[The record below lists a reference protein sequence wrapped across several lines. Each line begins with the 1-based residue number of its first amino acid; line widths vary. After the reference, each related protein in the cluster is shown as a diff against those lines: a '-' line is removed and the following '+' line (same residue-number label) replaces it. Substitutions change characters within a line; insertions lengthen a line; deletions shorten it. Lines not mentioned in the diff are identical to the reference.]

1 MYKLSLFH
9 NTHLPAVALITTAQN
24 QQITEK
30 FPITTSHTHT
40 HPEIPLNIKWLIVKR
55 KLLKL
60 KQLIFLSIFL
70 YYVLP
75 DDGPFR
81 PKHVA
86 STNFSYE
93 CISTILVVIEGVL
106 I

>member
-1 MYKLSLFH
+1 MFKLSFFH
-9 NTHLPAVALITTAQN
+9 NTHLPAVTSITTAQN
-24 QQITEK
+24 QQITDK
-30 FPITTSHTHT
+30 FPITTPHTHT
-40 HPEIPLNIKWLIVKR
+40 HPEIPLDIKWPIVKR
-55 KLLKL
+55 NLLKL

-86 STNFSYE
+86 STSFS
-93 CISTILVVIEGVL
+93 CVRISAILVVMEGVF